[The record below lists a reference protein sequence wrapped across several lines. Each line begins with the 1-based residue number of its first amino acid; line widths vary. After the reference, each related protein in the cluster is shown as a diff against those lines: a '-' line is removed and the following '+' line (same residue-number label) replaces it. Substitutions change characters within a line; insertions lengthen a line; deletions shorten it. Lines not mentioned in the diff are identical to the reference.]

1 MLGFLLTTGAVGA
14 FATTESLALFTD
26 QETNAANTFTAGTV
40 DISQSPTSALVT
52 YSNMAPGDSTVQ
64 ALVLTNAGSL
74 ELRYAISTSATN
86 GDSLNL
92 RDQLQLTIRTK
103 TSSACSAEDG
113 TVLYGPAALASG
125 AIGDA
130 TAGSHS
136 GDRTLAAS
144 ASETL
149 CFKVQLPLTSANSYQ
164 GATTTATF
172 TIAAEQTRNN
182 P

>member
-1 MLGFLLTTGAVGA
+1 MLTAGAIGG
-14 FATTESLALFTD
+14 FATTDTLALFTD
-26 QETNAANTFTAGTV
+26 QETNSANTFTAGTV

-64 ALVLTNAGSL
+64 ALVLTNSGSL

-86 GDSLNL
+86 ADSLGL
-92 RDQLQLTIRTK
+92 AAQLQLTVRAK

-113 TVLYGPAALASG
+113 TVLYGPAALSSG

-130 TAGSHS
+130 TTGSQS
-136 GDRTLAAS
+136 GDRSLAAA

-149 CFKVQLPLTSANSYQ
+149 CFKVELPVASGNTYQ

-172 TIAAEQTRNN
+172 TINAEQTRNN